1 MDKGGSGGDWSAV
14 RPDRPGF
21 DERGLPGGGLW
32 LLAKDAAGCFGV
44 GLEAVRRWRTD
55 PEFPA
60 ALAVKC
66 QGRLYLNVVGLLF
79 WRLDSIQRGRNC
91 SATEGVVLLRAKF
104 RGLPVDADG
113 RVCGL
118 LS

>member
-14 RPDRPGF
+14 RPERPGF

-32 LLAKDAAGCFGV
+32 LLAKDAAACFGV

-60 ALAVKC
+60 ALAVKY
-66 QGRLYLNVVGLLF
+66 QGRLHLNVVGLLY
-79 WRLDSIQRGRNC
+79 WRLDSIRRGRNC
-91 SATEGVVLLRAKF
+91 SAAEAVELLRGKF

-118 LS
+118 FS